1 MQGQR
6 KSIVLKKP
14 ISTPHLPISGQII
27 GKIPPGVIRMSALK
41 KPNQVFHVQPDPQP
55 VAFEGNTF
63 KVKNEVV
70 TITDSLR
77 VSDQHKIQ
85 TEIKEADNLSQLTVD
100 ESSSP
105 TELSINDAFQD
116 SEQESNPSNA
126 DEEGPSNRQ
135 PVARQLDL
143 DESQDISDMSLECD
157 EEFDD
162 SFEKKENE
170 KEVNDDDSVEELNND
185 DEEPSDEEEEE
196 HKAKTNN
203 GSNGGIDTVDLLKPL
218 PGTIPGAAKVEVK
231 TNEFGIMEV
240 VDPNI
245 MQLSRKVKY
254 NFLKLV
260 IKFFNF
266 YILGGRI
273 I

>member
-14 ISTPHLPISGQII
+14 TSTPHIPVSSQNI
-27 GKIPPGVIRMSALK
+27 GKIPSSVIRVSALK
-41 KPNQVFHVQPDPQP
+41 KPNQVIHVQSDPQP
-55 VAFEGNTF
+55 ASEGNAF
-63 KVKNEVV
+63 KVKKEDV
-70 TITDSLR
+70 TVTDSLR

-85 TEIKEADNLSQLTVD
+85 SEIEEAGNPSQLTVD

-105 TELSINDAFQD
+105 TELSKNDAFQAA
-116 SEQESNPSNA
+116 EQESNPSQA
-126 DEEGPSNRQ
+126 FEEGPSNRQ

-170 KEVNDDDSVEELNND
+170 KEVDDDESVEELNND
-185 DEEPSDEEEEE
+185 VEEPSDEEEEVN
-196 HKAKTNN
+196 KAETNN

-240 VDPNI
+240 VDPSI
-245 MQLSRKVKY
+245 MQPSRKVKY
-254 NFLKLV
+254 NSLKFV
-260 IKFFNF
+260 IKFYNF